1 MLTFRNSREDLVDI
15 PTVPATQVKDE
26 FGAILE
32 KATGGGAVA
41 ITLHD
46 APKAVLL
53 SYDEFE
59 SLVQV
64 RSYTLDNLGTEFDE
78 LLDRMQNPRARKGMQ
93 SAFHASPAKLSRA
106 ATKVARK
113 ETVTVHDGGRAW
125 EAILTM
131 SSPVFMF
138 LPKFPKPKLLCAC
151 HELFFLCKKLLRC
164 C

>member
-1 MLTFRNSREDLVDI
+1 MRTEQIRHNGLNERHAMLTFRNSRGDLVDI
-15 PTVPATQVKDE
+15 PTVPATQVKEE

-32 KATGGGAVA
+32 KVVRSGAVA

-64 RSYTLDNLGTEFDE
+64 RSRTLEKLGTEFDK
-78 LLDRMQNPRARKGMQ
+78 LLDRMQTPRARKGME

-106 ATKVARK
+106 ATKVPRK
-113 ETVTVHDGGRAW
+113 KR
-125 EAILTM
+125 
-131 SSPVFMF
+131 
-138 LPKFPKPKLLCAC
+138 
-151 HELFFLCKKLLRC
+151 
-164 C
+164 